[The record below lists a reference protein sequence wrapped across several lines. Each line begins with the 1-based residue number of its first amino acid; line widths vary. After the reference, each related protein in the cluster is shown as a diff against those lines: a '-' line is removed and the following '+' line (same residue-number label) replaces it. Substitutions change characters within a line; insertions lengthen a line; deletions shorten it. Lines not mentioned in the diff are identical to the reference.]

1 MWFVLVVNARMNVQ
15 MQIKMDMQIQRFNLS
30 LFIIKLTL
38 LFGNML
44 ECLSLSWYFFRIGG
58 WNSLLLLF
66 D

>member
-44 ECLSLSWYFFRIGG
+44 ECLSLSW
-58 WNSLLLLF
+58 
-66 D
+66 